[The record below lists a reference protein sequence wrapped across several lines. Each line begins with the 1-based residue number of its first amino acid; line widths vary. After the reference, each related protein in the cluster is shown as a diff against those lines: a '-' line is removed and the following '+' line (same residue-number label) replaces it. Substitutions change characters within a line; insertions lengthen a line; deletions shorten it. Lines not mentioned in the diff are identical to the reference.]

1 MLLSI
6 GLYAQDRGYG
16 IMEFSIK
23 DGNEN
28 ELIETYL
35 KSGEGVEMVDGSF
48 LILQEIGMGGKNM
61 THRMIWSWELG
72 VEWWVGIFDEKKIE
86 LFWSEMQNHV
96 EEWGEDHMGRILS
109 WKGGSSENNYTHV
122 WDLKVSNPIQF
133 KIAHDKIVKRFE
145 KEFEGRSVGFGSYD
159 FNRPNGASHWV
170 SVSGSGDEDHL
181 MLYNELEKQSDFF
194 KLLSERGTV
203 EDVGDVQFRTLI
215 RNFEQLN

>member
-16 IMEFSIK
+16 IMEFNIK

-48 LILQEIGMGGKNM
+48 LILQEIGMGGDNM
-61 THRMIWSWELG
+61 SHRMIWSWELG
-72 VEWWVGIFDEKKIE
+72 VEWSVGIFDETKTE
-86 LFWSEMQNHV
+86 LFWSEMENHV
-96 EEWGEDHMGRILS
+96 EEWGENYMGRILS

-133 KIAHDKIVKRFE
+133 KIAHDKLVNRFE

-170 SVSGSGDEDHL
+170 SVSGSGDEDLL
-181 MLYNELEKQSDFF
+181 ML
-194 KLLSERGTV
+194 
-203 EDVGDVQFRTLI
+203 
-215 RNFEQLN
+215 